1 MTIESGLGITTLT
14 VDDAAGQQRDIE
26 PSVFNFQ
33 FATPRAVQDIT
44 AVSQNGMARLHLLAD
59 SSITFTGGFDDGANL
74 AHAVFKDGPS
84 GGVARELTF
93 AHSGQTLFVSPLV
106 LMLITDYSM
115 VRGQDGSL
123 VWTAPMVQS
132 NGVVP
137 AWS

>member
-14 VDDAAGQQRDIE
+14 VDDSAGTQRDVE

-44 AVSQNGMARLHLLAD
+44 AISQNGMARLALLAD
-59 SSITFTGGFDDGANL
+59 SSITFTGGFDDGSNL

-93 AHSGQTLFVSPLV
+93 AHSGQTLFTSPLV
-106 LMLITDYSM
+106 LMLITDYSFA
-115 VRGQDGSL
+115 RAQDGSL
-123 VWTAPMVQS
+123 VFTAPMVQS

-137 AWS
+137 AWT

>member
-14 VDDAAGQQRDIE
+14 FDDSAGTQRDIE

-44 AVSQNGMARLHLLAD
+44 SIANNGMARLSLLSD
-59 SSITFTGGFDDGANL
+59 SSITFTGGFDDGSNL

-93 AHSGQTLFVSPLV
+93 AHSGQTLFVTPLV
-106 LMLITDYSM
+106 LMLVTDYSFT
-115 VRGQDGSL
+115 RAQDGSL
-123 VWTAPMVQS
+123 VFTAPAVQS
-132 NGVVP
+132 NGAVP